1 MGEKGFVYVDGSL
14 SADAGDGATPDGA
27 FATLRAAY
35 DSLKNDGGTIYI
47 VNPVRITGSVQVASD
62 SYTDSAGTIAL
73 SGGRSPSSATPSRF
87 RRCPGYGKASNTAEL
102 FIVENGGYLQVAG
115 TTLDGHSEAVTQGAE
130 ALAAPAV
137 EAQAPLV
144 TVRSGGNFHT
154 DNGAVLRNNR
164 NTSADGQGGA
174 VYIAEGGTY
183 KLYGGS
189 TIANT
194 HAEEGSAVYQAGRL
208 MISSAA
214 GTDEDLSV
222 EGEVFLGTEKYIETF
237 NAFAPRGALK
247 IDLADAYKGRTIITY
262 DAQNQ
267 GTIVVDPSKAALSGR
282 VSAGFTA
289 GKREGENVLELQAK
303 GAVYIDGIN
312 GSDDRDGGSPPG
324 GQDPREGV

>member
-1 MGEKGFVYVDGSL
+1 M
-14 SADAGDGATPDGA
+14 
-27 FATLRAAY
+27 
-35 DSLKNDGGTIYI
+35 
-47 VNPVRITGSVQVASD
+47 
-62 SYTDSAGTIAL
+62 
-73 SGGRSPSSATPSRF
+73 
-87 RRCPGYGKASNTAEL
+87 
-102 FIVENGGYLQVAG
+102 
-115 TTLDGHSEAVTQGAE
+115 
-130 ALAAPAV
+130 
-137 EAQAPLV
+137 

-289 GKREGENVLELQAK
+289 GKREARTSSSCRRRARSTSTAL
-303 GAVYIDGIN
+303 N
-312 GSDDRDGGSPPG
+312 GSDDRDGGSPARRSRPSRRRMKSS
-324 GQDPREGV
+324 PRKRAAPFTW